1 MSPAS
6 PWPSSKARHAAHIFQ
21 CCKKFWML
29 LLFGKFQGRWR
40 SGSASPSS
48 PHTDL
53 SGQGR
58 SCPGLDSQEPRQ
70 RSSGTAFGNV
80 CLCEPTGWPEGKN
93 NILRKPAGLG
103 GVRSG
108 LPGEGRAGA
117 LLRMGF
123 APLLPAHPRPFGVTF
138 WGQLFWIT
146 LLESPFWDHPFGVPH
161 PTVTLRGHPFGV
173 THPTVT
179 QRELPLP
186 TPPGA
191 VPCRPLPGK
200 LFTRLSQ
207 PQSTARPSSARLG
220 SQQRAAAPSSS
231 HPAPALLRGLRAP
244 PAPPALTGHH
254 QQQREPQPQE
264 EQRSPP
270 PCWLHAPCRAVPSR
284 AAALLLR
291 SAAGLGAGSGSGWP
305 RTARHG
311 SVRPHVLRRPPP
323 GWDRPGTAR
332 PLRALPPL
340 PTGPASKLEV
350 VN

>member
-1 MSPAS
+1 MSGVKFPAYLPRAGTGGVPVLDVYLIYSEGADSLSS
-6 PWPSSKARHAAHIFQ
+6 PPRNNSSGGGCRRPAPGPAARHRHAAHIFQ

-138 WGQLFWIT
+138 WGQPLG
-146 LLESPFWDHPFGVPH
+146 SPFWDHHFGG
-161 PTVTLRGHPFGV
+161 TL
-173 THPTVT
+173 
-179 QRELPLP
+179 
-186 TPPGA
+186 
-191 VPCRPLPGK
+191 
-200 LFTRLSQ
+200 
-207 PQSTARPSSARLG
+207 LG
-220 SQQRAAAPSSS
+220 S
-231 HPAPALLRGLRAP
+231 
-244 PAPPALTGHH
+244 
-254 QQQREPQPQE
+254 
-264 EQRSPP
+264 
-270 PCWLHAPCRAVPSR
+270 
-284 AAALLLR
+284 
-291 SAAGLGAGSGSGWP
+291 
-305 RTARHG
+305 
-311 SVRPHVLRRPPP
+311 
-323 GWDRPGTAR
+323 
-332 PLRALPPL
+332 
-340 PTGPASKLEV
+340 PTHCNP
-350 VN
+350 